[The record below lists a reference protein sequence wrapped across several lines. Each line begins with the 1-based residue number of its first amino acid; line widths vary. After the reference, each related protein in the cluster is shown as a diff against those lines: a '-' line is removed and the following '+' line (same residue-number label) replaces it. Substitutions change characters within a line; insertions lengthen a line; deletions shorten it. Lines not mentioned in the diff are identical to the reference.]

1 MGCPST
7 AEVNL
12 ETCTKTDLKFNIKK
26 TKIKESSPIASWQ
39 IEGEKVE
46 TVTFY
51 FLGLQNHW
59 RWWLQPWNWKT
70 PGKISYDQPRQC
82 IKMQRHHF
90 ANKGPCS
97 QSYAFSSHV
106 QMWELDHKKDWA
118 LKKWHFRIVV
128 LEKTLE
134 NTLDCKEIK
143 PVHPKGNQPWLFT
156 GRTDVETEVPIRW
169 PPDPKSWL
177 IGKDPDAGKD
187 WRQKV
192 KGAAE
197 DEMVRRHHWLNR
209 QELSKLWKIVKN
221 REAWGAAVHGV
232 ANIRTQMS
240 NWTTMNN
247 NKVNG

>member
-1 MGCPST
+1 
-7 AEVNL
+7 
-12 ETCTKTDLKFNIKK
+12 
-26 TKIKESSPIASWQ
+26 
-39 IEGEKVE
+39 
-46 TVTFY
+46 
-51 FLGLQNHW
+51 
-59 RWWLQPWNWKT
+59 
-70 PGKISYDQPRQC
+70 
-82 IKMQRHHF
+82 
-90 ANKGPCS
+90 
-97 QSYAFSSHV
+97 
-106 QMWELDHKKDWA
+106 MWELDHKKDWA
-118 LKKWHFRIVV
+118 LKKWHFQIVV

-192 KGAAE
+192 KRAAE
-197 DEMVRRHHWLNR
+197 DEMVRRHHWLNG